1 MQVLIEVKNNY
12 GNTLYYPACI
22 NACKFAQIAAT
33 KTLSVQILKYIKEL
47 GYTITVKQEEV
58 IVWIT

>member
-1 MQVLIEVKNNY
+1 MQVLIEVKNNC

-58 IVWIT
+58 TV

>member
-47 GYTITVKQEEV
+47 GYTITVKQKEI
-58 IVWIT
+58 IV

>member
-58 IVWIT
+58 IV

>member
-1 MQVLIEVKNNY
+1 MQVLIEVKNKY

-58 IVWIT
+58 IV

>member
-33 KTLSVQILKYIKEL
+33 KTLSLQILKYIKEL
-47 GYTITVKQEEV
+47 GYTITVKQKEV
-58 IVWIT
+58 IV